1 MRNLF
6 KLLALGALYLPTAVL
21 AAGPEREHRFTYNGA
36 SYRYT
41 VTPAGHGRRVIEGR
55 NLATG
60 GRFRFLVDGDR
71 VEGVSDGRQVAF
83 RAPARRP
90 VTLASR

>member
-21 AAGPEREHRFTYNGA
+21 AAEPEHRFTHSGV

-41 VTPAGHGRRVIEGR
+41 VTQVEDGRRVIQGQ
-55 NLATG
+55 NLWTG
-60 GRFRFLVDGDR
+60 ARFRFVVKGDR
-71 VEGVSDGRQVAF
+71 VEGVSGGQPVSF
-83 RAPARRP
+83 RTPKAGG
-90 VTLASR
+90 VTLAAR